1 MKIRSIPIEEAA
13 GLALAHDLTQI
24 DTQNNTKGARFRRGQ
39 IITEEDLPVLR
50 RMGRRNLD
58 ILELEEDEIHEDDA
72 AIRLAE
78 AFLGEGIEMDGPE
91 EGRCRL
97 VATTLGIVRFD
108 PEMVKQIN
116 SDRTWSL
123 AVCPEN
129 SVVAPGE
136 VVAAFRILPLAL
148 KVEDME
154 KALKKAKPFSIV
166 SFRNLKV
173 GLVTTGSEIKEG
185 LVKDVFREKLQK
197 KLEELGG
204 TFVGQ
209 KICGDEKDEIAEAI
223 KDFLQAGTDM
233 VICTGGMS
241 VDLEDR
247 TPAAIGEVADEV
259 LFRGVPMIPGS
270 NLMLARKGR
279 SWLIG
284 APACVVHSERTS
296 LDRLLLVLFA
306 DLEDELDVA
315 GWGVDGLCSN
325 CRACIFP
332 KCHFARFQASEDYSK
347 RRSVQ
352 GRV

>member
-1 MKIRSIPIEEAA
+1 VKIKSIPIEEAV

-50 RMGRRNLD
+50 RMGRRNLAV
-58 ILELEEDEIHEDDA
+58 LELEEDEIHEDDA
-72 AIRLAE
+72 AVRLAE
-78 AFLGEGIEMDGPE
+78 AFLGEGLEIDGPE

-97 VATTLGIVRFD
+97 VARTLGVVRFD

-136 VVAAFRILPLAL
+136 VVAAFRILPLTL
-148 KVEDME
+148 KAEDME

-166 SFRNLKV
+166 PFQNLKV

-185 LVKDVFREKLQK
+185 LLEDVFNERLQK
-197 KLEELGG
+197 KLEELDG
-204 TFVGQ
+204 TFAGQ
-209 KICGDEKDEIAEAI
+209 KICGDEKDEIAGAI
-223 KDFLQAGTDM
+223 RDFLQAGADL

-247 TPAAIGEVADEV
+247 TPAAISEVADEV

-284 APACVVHSERTS
+284 APACVVHSERTA
-296 LDRLLLVLFA
+296 LDRLLLMLFSG
-306 DLEDELDVA
+306 LEDELDVA
-315 GWGVDGLCSN
+315 DWGVGGLCSR
-325 CRACIFP
+325 CRECIFP
-332 KCHFARFQASEDYSK
+332 KCSFARF
-347 RRSVQ
+347 
-352 GRV
+352 